1 MIVKRIE
8 KTPVTNEEL
17 NEYKEKI
24 SKLENE
30 YAVNASDVGMDKR
43 IVTIKFGGEYDELT
57 LVNPT
62 VTETSKEMVVYF
74 EKEID
79 GKPYGKQKIRKTA
92 RHQWFKVDT
101 DNLGVVEFSSDKKE
115 WKDQEE
121 YMNDLGLFE
130 CITAQ
135 RLIDSIDGVSIN
147 SPIRRYSA
155 QLKAEKKPGRNER
168 VMLQSPEGEMEFVKY
183 KKAQPL
189 LDKGYKLV

>member
-1 MIVKRIE
+1 MIVKRVE

-17 NEYKEKI
+17 NEYKERI
-24 SKLENE
+24 SKLDKE
-30 YAVNASDVGMDKR
+30 YAVNALDVGMDKR
-43 IVTIKFGGEYDELT
+43 IVTIKFGGEYDDLT
-57 LVNPT
+57 LVNPI

-74 EKEID
+74 ERD
-79 GKPYGKQKIRKTA
+79 SAKQKTRKTA
-92 RHQWFKVDT
+92 RHKSFKVDT
-101 DNLGVVEFSSDKKE
+101 DNLGVVEFSSDKDNWE
-115 WKDQEE
+115 NQDE

-135 RLIDSIDGVSIN
+135 RLIDSIDGIDVT

-155 QLKAEKKPGRNER
+155 EIKKEKKPGRNER

>member
-57 LVNPT
+57 LVNPK

-74 EKEID
+74 EKELD
-79 GKPYGKQKIRKTA
+79 KKQKVRKTA
-92 RHQWFKVDT
+92 RHQWFKIDT
-101 DNLGVVEFSSDKKE
+101 DNLGIVEFSSDKKE

-147 SPIRRYSA
+147 SSIRRYSG
-155 QLKAEKKPGRNER
+155 QIKAEKTPGRNER

-189 LDKGYKLV
+189 LDKGYQLV

>member
-43 IVTIKFGGEYDELT
+43 IVTIKFGGEYDDLT
-57 LVNPT
+57 LVNPK

-74 EKEID
+74 EKELD
-79 GKPYGKQKIRKTA
+79 KKQKVRKTA
-92 RHQWFKVDT
+92 RHQWFKIDT
-101 DNLGVVEFSSDKKE
+101 DNLGIVEFSSDKKE

-147 SPIRRYSA
+147 SSNRRYSG
-155 QLKAEKKPGRNER
+155 QIKAEKKPGRNER

-189 LDKGYKLV
+189 LDKGYQLV

>member
-8 KTPVTNEEL
+8 RTPVTNEEL

-57 LVNPT
+57 LVNPK

-74 EKEID
+74 EKELD
-79 GKPYGKQKIRKTA
+79 KKKKVRKVA
-92 RHQWFKVDT
+92 RHQWFKIDT

-135 RLIDSIDGVSIN
+135 RLIDSIDGISIN
-147 SPIRRYSA
+147 SSIRRYSG
-155 QLKAEKKPGRNER
+155 QIKAEKKPGRNER

-189 LDKGYKLV
+189 LDKGYQLV

>member
-92 RHQWFKVDT
+92 RHQWFKIDIRFEGRWVHGHSV
-101 DNLGVVEFSSDKKE
+101 GVYPVSFRTRKSSPTASIPILWYESPRERMSLCPSSFSRK
-115 WKDQEE
+115 
-121 YMNDLGLFE
+121 
-130 CITAQ
+130 
-135 RLIDSIDGVSIN
+135 SI
-147 SPIRRYSA
+147 
-155 QLKAEKKPGRNER
+155 LK
-168 VMLQSPEGEMEFVKY
+168 
-183 KKAQPL
+183 PL
-189 LDKGYKLV
+189 LR

>member
-57 LVNPT
+57 LVNPK
-62 VTETSKEMVVYF
+62 VIETSKEMVVYF
-74 EKEID
+74 EKELD
-79 GKPYGKQKIRKTA
+79 GKQKIRKTA
-92 RHQWFKVDT
+92 RHQWFKIDT
-101 DNLGVVEFSSDKKE
+101 DNLGIVEFSSDKKE

-147 SPIRRYSA
+147 SPIRRYST

-189 LDKGYKLV
+189 LDKGYQLV

>member
-1 MIVKRIE
+1 MIVKIIK

-17 NEYKEKI
+17 NEYKERI

-30 YAVNASDVGMDKR
+30 YAVNASDVGIDKR
-43 IVTIKFGGEYDELT
+43 IVTIKFGGDYDDLT
-57 LVNPT
+57 LVNPI
-62 VTETSKEMVVYF
+62 VTETSEEMVVYF
-74 EKEID
+74 EKD
-79 GKPYGKQKIRKTA
+79 SVKQKTRKTA
-92 RHQWFKVDT
+92 RHKSFKVDT
-101 DNLGVVEFSSDKKE
+101 DNLGVVEFSSDKDNWE
-115 WKDQEE
+115 NQDE

-135 RLIDSIDGVSIN
+135 RLIDSIDGIDVT

-155 QLKAEKKPGRNER
+155 EIKKEKKPGRNER

-189 LDKGYKLV
+189 LDKGYQLV

>member
-1 MIVKRIE
+1 MIVKRVE

-17 NEYKEKI
+17 NEYKKQI
-24 SKLENE
+24 SKLDKE
-30 YAVNASDVGMDKR
+30 YAVNALDVGMDKR
-43 IVTIKFGGEYDELT
+43 IVTIKFGGDYDELT

-74 EKEID
+74 EKELE
-79 GKPYGKQKIRKTA
+79 GKQKVRKTA
-92 RHQWFKVDT
+92 RHQWFKIDT
-101 DNLGVVEFSSDKKE
+101 DNLGIVEFSSDKKE
-115 WKDQEE
+115 WKDQDE

-135 RLIDSIDGVSIN
+135 RLIDSIDGISIN
-147 SPIRRYSA
+147 SSIRRYTTEI
-155 QLKAEKKPGRNER
+155 KKEKKPGRNER

-189 LDKGYKLV
+189 LDKGYQLV

>member
-8 KTPVTNEEL
+8 RTPVTNEEL

-57 LVNPT
+57 LVNPK

-74 EKEID
+74 EKELD
-79 GKPYGKQKIRKTA
+79 KKQKVRKTA
-92 RHQWFKVDT
+92 RHQWFKIDT
-101 DNLGVVEFSSDKKE
+101 DNLGIVEFSSDKKE
-115 WKDQEE
+115 WEDQEE

-147 SPIRRYSA
+147 SPIRRYSG
-155 QLKAEKKPGRNER
+155 QIKAEKTPGRNER

-189 LDKGYKLV
+189 LDKGYQLV

>member
-1 MIVKRIE
+1 MIVKRVE

-17 NEYKEKI
+17 NEYKERI
-24 SKLENE
+24 SKLDKE
-30 YAVNASDVGMDKR
+30 YAVNALDVGMDKR
-43 IVTIKFGGEYDELT
+43 IVTIKFGGEYDDLT
-57 LVNPT
+57 LVNPI
-62 VTETSKEMVVYF
+62 VTETSEEMVVYF
-74 EKEID
+74 ERD
-79 GKPYGKQKIRKTA
+79 SVKQKTRKTA
-92 RHQWFKVDT
+92 RHKSFKVDT
-101 DNLGVVEFSSDKKE
+101 DNLGVVEFSSDKDNWE
-115 WKDQEE
+115 NQDE

-135 RLIDSIDGVSIN
+135 RLIDSIDGIDVT

-155 QLKAEKKPGRNER
+155 EIKKEKKPGRNER

>member
-8 KTPVTNEEL
+8 RTPVTNEEL

-57 LVNPT
+57 LVNPK

-74 EKEID
+74 EKELD
-79 GKPYGKQKIRKTA
+79 KKQKVRKTA
-92 RHQWFKVDT
+92 RHQWFKIDT
-101 DNLGVVEFSSDKKE
+101 DNLGIVEFSSDKKQ

-135 RLIDSIDGVSIN
+135 RLIDSIDGISIN
-147 SPIRRYSA
+147 SSIRRYSG
-155 QLKAEKKPGRNER
+155 QIKAEKTPGRNER

-189 LDKGYKLV
+189 LDKGYQLV

>member
-8 KTPVTNEEL
+8 RTPVTNEEL

-24 SKLENE
+24 SKLEKE

-57 LVNPT
+57 LVNPK

-74 EKEID
+74 EKELD
-79 GKPYGKQKIRKTA
+79 KKQKVRKTA
-92 RHQWFKVDT
+92 RHQWFKIDT
-101 DNLGVVEFSSDKKE
+101 DNLGIVEFSSDKKE
-115 WKDQEE
+115 WEDQEE

-147 SPIRRYSA
+147 SPIRRYSG
-155 QLKAEKKPGRNER
+155 QIKAEKTPGRNER

-189 LDKGYKLV
+189 LDKGYQLV

>member
-8 KTPVTNEEL
+8 RTPVTNEEL

-57 LVNPT
+57 LVNPK

-74 EKEID
+74 EKELD
-79 GKPYGKQKIRKTA
+79 KKKKVRKVA
-92 RHQWFKVDT
+92 RHQWFKIDT
-101 DNLGVVEFSSDKKE
+101 DNLGIVEFSSDKKQ

-147 SPIRRYSA
+147 SSIRRYSG
-155 QLKAEKKPGRNER
+155 QIKAEKKPGRNER

-189 LDKGYKLV
+189 LDKGYQLV

>member
-57 LVNPT
+57 LVNPK
-62 VTETSKEMVVYF
+62 VIETSKEMVVYF
-74 EKEID
+74 EKELD
-79 GKPYGKQKIRKTA
+79 GKQKIRKTA
-92 RHQWFKVDT
+92 RHQWFKIDT

-147 SPIRRYSA
+147 SPIRRYST

-189 LDKGYKLV
+189 LDKGYQLV

>member
-8 KTPVTNEEL
+8 RTPVTNEEL

-43 IVTIKFGGEYDELT
+43 IVTIKFGGEYDDLT
-57 LVNPT
+57 LVNPK

-74 EKEID
+74 EKELD
-79 GKPYGKQKIRKTA
+79 KKQKVRKTA
-92 RHQWFKVDT
+92 RHQWFKIDT
-101 DNLGVVEFSSDKKE
+101 DNLGIVEFSSDKKE
-115 WKDQEE
+115 WEDQEE

-147 SPIRRYSA
+147 SPIRRYSG
-155 QLKAEKKPGRNER
+155 QIKAEKKPGRNER

-189 LDKGYKLV
+189 LDKGYQLV

>member
-43 IVTIKFGGEYDELT
+43 IVTIKFGGEYDDLT
-57 LVNPT
+57 LVNPK

-74 EKEID
+74 EKELD
-79 GKPYGKQKIRKTA
+79 KKKKVRKVA
-92 RHQWFKVDT
+92 RHQWFKIDT
-101 DNLGVVEFSSDKKE
+101 DNLGIVEFSSDKKE

-147 SPIRRYSA
+147 SSIRRYSG
-155 QLKAEKKPGRNER
+155 QIKAEKKPGRNER

-189 LDKGYKLV
+189 LDKGYQLV

>member
-1 MIVKRIE
+1 MKIKRVE

-17 NEYKEKI
+17 NLYKERI
-24 SKLENE
+24 SKLDKE
-30 YAVNASDVGMDKR
+30 YAVNALDVGMDKR
-43 IVTIKFGGEYDELT
+43 IVTIKFGGEYDDLT
-57 LVNPT
+57 LVNPI

-74 EKEID
+74 ERD
-79 GKPYGKQKIRKTA
+79 SVKQKTRKTA
-92 RHQWFKVDT
+92 RHKSFKVDT
-101 DNLGVVEFSSDKKE
+101 DNLGVVEFSSDKDNWE
-115 WKDQEE
+115 NQDE

-135 RLIDSIDGVSIN
+135 RLIDSIDGIDVT

-155 QLKAEKKPGRNER
+155 EIKKEKKPGRNER